1 MAANMYYS
9 YVRQM
14 NSGKKTDLICE
25 NDFLFPRQSANLVYY
40 LLHLVLE
47 YLVTT
52 TAYRTFAPKLTGQPL
67 YTVDSFFH
75 FILKSPFSFSQS
87 DVLK

>member
-9 YVRQM
+9 DVRQM

-25 NDFLFPRQSANLVYY
+25 NDFLFPRQSANIVYY

-47 YLVTT
+47 LYLVTT

-67 YTVDSFFH
+67 YTVDSFF
-75 FILKSPFSFSQS
+75 FFSFYFKKP
-87 DVLK
+87 VLFFTV

>member
-1 MAANMYYS
+1 MYYS

-25 NDFLFPRQSANLVYY
+25 NDFLFPRQSTNIVYY

-47 YLVTT
+47 YLDTT

-75 FILKSPFSFSQS
+75 FILKSPFSFLTSS
-87 DVLK
+87 LMYILK

>member
-47 YLVTT
+47 YLVNT

-67 YTVDSFFH
+67 YTVDIFF
-75 FILKSPFSFSQS
+75 FIFF
-87 DVLK
+87 

>member
-25 NDFLFPRQSANLVYY
+25 NDFLFPRQSANIV
-40 LLHLVLE
+40 
-47 YLVTT
+47 
-52 TAYRTFAPKLTGQPL
+52 
-67 YTVDSFFH
+67 
-75 FILKSPFSFSQS
+75 
-87 DVLK
+87 

>member
-25 NDFLFPRQSANLVYY
+25 NDFLFPRQSANIVYY

-67 YTVDSFFH
+67 YTVDIF
-75 FILKSPFSFSQS
+75 FSFYFKKP
-87 DVLK
+87 VFFFTA

>member
-9 YVRQM
+9 DVRQM

-25 NDFLFPRQSANLVYY
+25 NDFLFPRQSANIVYY

-47 YLVTT
+47 LYLVTT

-67 YTVDSFFH
+67 YTVDSFF
-75 FILKSPFSFSQS
+75 FSFYFKKP
-87 DVLK
+87 VLFFTV

>member
-9 YVRQM
+9 DVRQM

-25 NDFLFPRQSANLVYY
+25 NDFLFPRQSANIVYY

-47 YLVTT
+47 YLELLLLHIGLLLPSWLVS
-52 TAYRTFAPKLTGQPL
+52 QPL
-67 YTVDSFFH
+67 YTVDSFF
-75 FILKSPFSFSQS
+75 FILF
-87 DVLK
+87 